1 MDIPANQSEYSSYVA
16 YMENKESSDYN
27 DIIKS
32 IISEAKSRQ
41 ENKDLDSA
49 LKTISQLKW
58 EIECLEAGYEEL
70 DGLLMEAYDELD
82 ELQYELKATRRKLKE
97 ALKELEE
104 QQERDSYMEIT
115 KTQVDILID
124 ELNATKSRGLLA
136 KLKGDKDTHE
146 KAVSEFNKIVEY
158 LIAASYAN
166 HIEYGTSRHIHKR
179 LLEVMELEEYQILT
193 KKIAQEIDEYNNL

>member
-1 MDIPANQSEYSSYVA
+1 MDIPANQSSYVV
-16 YMENKESSDYN
+16 YIESNESSDYN
-27 DIIKS
+27 DIIKG
-32 IISEAKSRQ
+32 IIVGAKSRQ
-41 ENKDLDSA
+41 ENKELDSA
-49 LKTISQLKW
+49 LKEISQLKCQV
-58 EIECLEAGYEEL
+58 ECLEANYDEL
-70 DGLLMEAYDELD
+70 DELLLEAYAELD
-82 ELQYELKATRRKLKE
+82 ELQYELKATKRKLKE

-146 KAVSEFNKIVEY
+146 KAVSEFNEIVEY
-158 LIAASYAN
+158 LIAVSYAN

-179 LLEVMELEEYQILT
+179 LLDVMELEEYQVLT